1 VARAFTFGWASLGIA
16 YIGTD
21 SMLLMWPWLLLGLT
35 RAAHLLAERQY
46 RALRLEALSAANGHE
61 NGATNGSVNGLAQVA
76 GSNGHGPVTGRL
88 PTGA

>member
-1 VARAFTFGWASLGIA
+1 
-16 YIGTD
+16 
-21 SMLLMWPWLLLGLT
+21 MWPWLLLGLT

-46 RALRLEALSAANGHE
+46 RALRLEALTAANGSA
-61 NGATNGSVNGLAQVA
+61 NGHANGSANGLAEVA